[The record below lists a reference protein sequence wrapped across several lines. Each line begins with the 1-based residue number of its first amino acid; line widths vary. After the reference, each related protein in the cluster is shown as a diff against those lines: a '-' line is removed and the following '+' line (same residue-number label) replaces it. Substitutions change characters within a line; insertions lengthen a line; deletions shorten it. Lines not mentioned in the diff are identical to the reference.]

1 LTPLPNRV
9 ARSVSSVGDG
19 RLFRYENGLEIRTDA
34 PLAPSRDRVLG
45 LGTPQATLMN
55 YMLCRPDRLSGRTV
69 LEPFAGS
76 GAIGLMALRA
86 GARHVDLLDINP
98 RTVRFAKDNAARNGF
113 GPMEVTCIEG
123 SLEEFAPPCAYD
135 LLFANPP
142 FVPTP
147 DAVTGTLTS
156 NAGAEGSLL
165 AELLLRRL
173 DELLAPAGEAFVYVF
188 QFVRDGQPLLLE
200 AIEHHVTRREV
211 ELTPT
216 QLHPIAADAYFA
228 AYLELFPTHAE
239 GVQRWRADIEG
250 RHGAGLGLD
259 HYVIHVSGRGDAP
272 TRCTITDN
280 LEEKYGVGLRLT
292 FDDDR
297 ELALG
302 RAFENF
308 VP

>member
-1 LTPLPNRV
+1 V
-9 ARSVSSVGDG
+9 ARSVSSEGDG
-19 RLFRYENGLEIRTDA
+19 RLFRYENGLAIRTDA

-55 YMLCRPDRLSGRTV
+55 YMLCRPDRLSGRV
-69 LEPFAGS
+69 VFEPFAGS

-98 RTVRFAKDNAARNGF
+98 RAVRFAKENASRNGF
-113 GPMEVTCIEG
+113 GAQEVTCIEG
-123 SLEEFAPPCAYD
+123 SLEGFLPPCAYD

-165 AELLLRRL
+165 AEMLLRRL
-173 DELLAPAGEAFVYVF
+173 DGLLAPEGEAFLYVF
-188 QFVRDGQPLLLE
+188 QFVRDGRPLLLE
-200 AIEHHVTRREV
+200 SIESHVTQREV

-216 QLHPIAADAYFA
+216 QLHPIAAEAYFA
-228 AYLELFPTHAE
+228 AYLELFPAHAD

-250 RHGAGLGLD
+250 RHGTELGLD
-259 HYVIHVSGRGDAP
+259 HYVIHVAGRGDSP
-272 TRCTITDN
+272 THCAIADN
-280 LEEKYGVGLRLT
+280 LEEKYGMGLRLT

>member
-1 LTPLPNRV
+1 LNPLPNRV
-9 ARSVSSVGDG
+9 ARTVATDGDG

-34 PLAPSRDRVLG
+34 PLAPRRDRVLG

-55 YMLCRPDRLSGRTV
+55 YMLCRPERLAGRLV
-69 LEPFAGS
+69 FEPFAGS

-86 GARHVDLLDINP
+86 GARHVDLLDKSP
-98 RTVRFAKDNAARNGF
+98 RAVRFEKDNASRNGF
-113 GPMEVTCIEG
+113 GAKEVTCIEG
-123 SLEEFAPPCAYD
+123 SLEDFPPPDAYD
-135 LLFANPP
+135 LIFANPP

-156 NAGAEGSLL
+156 NAGIEGSLQL
-165 AELLLRRL
+165 EMLLRRL
-173 DELLAPAGEAFVYVF
+173 DELLAPRGEAFIYVF
-188 QFVRDGQPLLLE
+188 QFVREGLPLVLE
-200 AIEHHVTRREV
+200 SIERHVTRRPV

-216 QLHPIAADAYFA
+216 QLHPIVADAYFA

-239 GVQRWRADIEG
+239 GIQHWRADIEA
-250 RHGAGLGLD
+250 RHGVGLGLD
-259 HYVIHVSGRGDAP
+259 HYVIHVAGRGDEP
-272 TRCTITDN
+272 THCTIADD
-280 LEEKYGVGLRLT
+280 LEEKYGLGLRLT

>member
-1 LTPLPNRV
+1 MRLAAAHSPVR
-9 ARSVSSVGDG
+9 DG

-34 PLAPSRDRVLG
+34 PLAPRRDRVLG

-55 YMLCRPDRLSGRTV
+55 YLLCRPERLAGRLV
-69 LEPFAGS
+69 FEPFAGS

-86 GARHVDLLDINP
+86 GARHVDLLDKSP
-98 RTVRFAKDNAARNGF
+98 RAVRFEKDNASRNGF
-113 GPMEVTCIEG
+113 GAKEVTCIEG
-123 SLEEFAPPCAYD
+123 SLEDFPPPDAYD
-135 LLFANPP
+135 LIFANPP

-156 NAGAEGSLL
+156 NAGIEGSLQL
-165 AELLLRRL
+165 EMLLRRL
-173 DELLAPAGEAFVYVF
+173 DELLAPRGEAFIYVF
-188 QFVRDGQPLLLE
+188 QFVREGLPLVLE
-200 AIEHHVTRREV
+200 SIERHVTRRPV

-216 QLHPIAADAYFA
+216 QLHPIVADAYFA

-239 GVQRWRADIEG
+239 GIQHWRADIEA
-250 RHGAGLGLD
+250 RHGVGLGLD
-259 HYVIHVSGRGDAP
+259 HYVIHVAGRGDEP
-272 TRCTITDN
+272 TRCTIADD
-280 LEEKYGVGLRLT
+280 LEEKYGLGLRLT